1 MYEVPQVTSVCLSLL
16 WQTKKF
22 FTNNGIFVDTD
33 RSCSKT
39 SQPGEL
45 LGSKA
50 NWANLNSE
58 IKKKLF
64 YILKLHIF
72 PQNSSFHT
80 NSVVQ
85 CLGLMLKLQS
95 KLQFD
100 EKLHNFG
107 KIHYPTK
114 LFNKVWIEKF

>member
-1 MYEVPQVTSVCLSLL
+1 MQKKTYVWGLWALVGVWIKSVYEVPQVTSVCLSLL

-50 NWANLNSE
+50 NWASLNSE
-58 IKKKLF
+58 KKKKNIGYRVF
-64 YILKLHIF
+64 
-72 PQNSSFHT
+72 
-80 NSVVQ
+80 
-85 CLGLMLKLQS
+85 
-95 KLQFD
+95 
-100 EKLHNFG
+100 
-107 KIHYPTK
+107 
-114 LFNKVWIEKF
+114 